1 MIRIAMSWII
11 DASAKFDLLRSV
23 NDSIY
28 RSYLRVSSQKAH
40 EPAQHL
46 QSLTDD
52 LNENCEREIEAWR
65 IAALEAIGIVG
76 IAYSV
81 IGEMLRSM
89 SDAPATTASPPAP

>member
-1 MIRIAMSWII
+1 MPWIV
-11 DASAKFDLLRSV
+11 DATAKFDQLQSV

-40 EPAQHL
+40 EPAQLL

-52 LNENCEREIEAWR
+52 LNENWETKIEAWR

-89 SDAPATTASPPAP
+89 PDAPATTASPPAP